1 MVAVSQD
8 ELLALRNMVVQDT
21 LALQKWG
28 QVVDRIVTSA
38 ADALRIKR
46 TLNSLNDGSFEEAV
60 LQSLRLFYGRG
71 GSRSELVDVLRSE
84 SIGLNALAGKRL
96 AYSV

>member
-1 MVAVSQD
+1 MAAVSTD
-8 ELLALRNMVVQDT
+8 ELLALRDFVVKDS

-28 QVVDRIVTSA
+28 RVVDRIVTSP

-60 LQSLRLFYGRG
+60 LQSLRLFYSRG
-71 GSRSELVDVLRSE
+71 GSHAELADVLRSE
-84 SIGLNALAGKRL
+84 SIGLNALAGKRPV
-96 AYSV
+96 YSV